1 MAMLNID
8 LSEYDM
14 MRETKARL
22 EKQLAE
28 KEDII
33 KGLESRSRVVIKT
46 DTVVKNLNLDSL
58 RSVLI
63 QEMFGSFIYS
73 QYEHYVPYIN
83 KIVPYIVGILKSPEK
98 YGLLREDYVTV
109 GCSSQYVGF
118 DDVRDTIEKSY
129 AERFQREI
137 DEERECYIKK
147 RKEYEATK
155 KEILSEIEE
164 DHRSVIRNLKTKHKV
179 QIKAFEDEK
188 TVLENEISDLK
199 SQIAQLNKSTE
210 EKVKEAEET
219 MNKAI
224 AAYNDLLYKP
234 KKKKWFKLW

>member
-83 KIVPYIVGILKSPEK
+83 KIVPHIVGILKSPEK

-137 DEERECYIKK
+137 DEERERYIEK

-164 DHRSVIRNLKTKHKV
+164 DHRSVIQNLKTKHKV

-188 TVLENEISDLK
+188 TVLKNEISDLK
-199 SQIAQLNKSTE
+199 SQIAQLNKSTK

>member
-33 KGLESRSRVVIKT
+33 KGLESRSRVIIKT

-83 KIVPYIVGILKSPEK
+83 KIVPHIVEILKSPEK

-137 DEERECYIKK
+137 DEERECYIEK

-164 DHRSVIRNLKTKHKV
+164 DHRFVIRNLKTKHKV

-234 KKKKWFKLW
+234 KKKKWFKL